1 MKQAKTKAKVGSKV
15 KADADDMR
23 AEYDF
28 SGGVRG
34 KYYQQVIKGTNVI
47 VLEDDVSQ
55 AFPDSA
61 SVNQA
66 LRLLLKLARQ
76 QVKA

>member
-1 MKQAKTKAKVGSKV
+1 MKKTKADPMIDD
-15 KADADDMR
+15 DADEMR

-34 KYYQQVIKGTNVI
+34 KYYRQVSQGTNV
-47 VLEDDVSQ
+47 VLLEDDVSQ
-55 AFPDSA
+55 AFADSA

-66 LRLLLKLARQ
+66 LRLLLQLARK

>member
-1 MKQAKTKAKVGSKV
+1 MKKKKANQVIDD
-15 KADADDMR
+15 DADEMR
-23 AEYDF
+23 AEYNF

-34 KYYQQVIKGTNVI
+34 KYYQQVIKGTNV
-47 VLEDDVSQ
+47 VLLEEDVSQ

-66 LRLLLKLARQ
+66 LRLLLQLARK

>member
-1 MKQAKTKAKVGSKV
+1 MKKTKAKQVIDD
-15 KADADDMR
+15 DADEMR

-34 KYYQQVIKGTNVI
+34 KYYQQVIKGTNV
-47 VLEDDVSQ
+47 VLLEEDVSQ

-66 LRLLLKLARQ
+66 LRLLLQLARK

>member
-1 MKQAKTKAKVGSKV
+1 
-15 KADADDMR
+15 
-23 AEYDF
+23 
-28 SGGVRG
+28 VRG
-34 KYYQQVIKGTNVI
+34 KYYRQVIKGTNV
-47 VLEDDVSQ
+47 VLLEEDVSQ

-66 LRLLLKLARQ
+66 LRLLLQLARK